1 MLPRI
6 FLEPIEDHSFEQI
19 KIKQQ
24 LNADV
29 RSAYFLE
36 NSASLAQAVFDDSP
50 KEFVEY
56 PEMTM
61 EEAFGMK
68 VQSPEDAASFSDEES

>member
-1 MLPRI
+1 MIPRI
-6 FLEPIEDHSFEQI
+6 YLEPTEEQNYEGL

-24 LNADV
+24 INTDV

-36 NSASLAQAVFDDSP
+36 NSASLAQAVFDDAP

-56 PEMTM
+56 SEMTM